1 MPTLGSTFERPR
13 LIERFAVLTF
23 IDEIKGI
30 VPACIEHDPPMA
42 NLPPGQVLKVDDQ
55 IDVPAGALL
64 TLLGDDGT
72 VATVGGPQ
80 RLVVTAEPELDLA
93 EAIKT
98 RTTFQ
103 RISDLLL
110 GSPDDGEVLGGRR
123 SVGQSADGKDIIEPW
138 ALPVGY
144 SGNGCLRNNA
154 IELRRAKDLEER
166 PVSVSINGETETS
179 ASHWPKNQNKLE
191 LPSLA
196 SGHIKTV
203 EIRLGNEVTTF
214 NIHMLPTEIEPG
226 HGMDVLAWMLE
237 SGCRVQAI
245 SFARWLAQN

>member
-1 MPTLGSTFERPR
+1 MKTIFRWSYWA
-13 LIERFAVLTF
+13 IACAVLL
-23 IDEIKGI
+23 IKVDI
-30 VPACIEHDPPMA
+30 AAAANKYVVIAVDPPIA
-42 NLPPGQVLKVDDQ
+42 SLPLGHVLKVDDQ
-55 IDVPAGALL
+55 IDLPTGALL

-72 VATVGGPQ
+72 LATVGGPQ
-80 RLVVTAEPELDLA
+80 RLVVTAEPESNSA

-110 GSPDDGEVLGGRR
+110 GSPDVGEVLGGRR
-123 SVGQSADGKDIIEPW
+123 SVGQSAGGKALIEPW

-144 SGNGCLRNNA
+144 SGNGCLRSNA
-154 IELRRAKDLEER
+154 IELRRARDPEER
-166 PVSVSINGETETS
+166 PVSVSINGETEVA

-196 SGHIKTV
+196 SYHIKTV

-245 SFARWLAQN
+245 SYARWLSEK